1 MELKILPPLVLSETL
16 VERGRALKYYIA
28 LPIFFSSRESS
39 WGACH
44 VSIAYCGDPG
54 TSPMFRVCHR
64 DNDDLLTFV
73 TKSDKLHHLAHQ
85 GRLSR
90 GHFRKTKAGCG
101 ARARIDAIRSRAAL
115 GHRSAVFSPG
125 DDEED
130 ETCGG
135 RSRPTGGGERA
146 IGRLT
151 CRADTGKLSTGIT
164 RIMENAPAYGNR
176 RARA

>member
-1 MELKILPPLVLSETL
+1 MACLRRVIGADFDSVSCRHGAEDPTPLVLSETL

-115 GHRSAVFSPG
+115 GHRSAG
-125 DDEED
+125 K
-130 ETCGG
+130 
-135 RSRPTGGGERA
+135 RTGPHGA
-146 IGRLT
+146 CLT
-151 CRADTGKLSTGIT
+151 EG
-164 RIMENAPAYGNR
+164 
-176 RARA
+176 

>member
-85 GRLSR
+85 GRLSQ

-115 GHRSAVFSPG
+115 GHRSAGKKTSSHGACLTQGV
-125 DDEED
+125 
-130 ETCGG
+130 C
-135 RSRPTGGGERA
+135 GERA
-146 IGRLT
+146 KHL
-151 CRADTGKLSTGIT
+151 ASS
-164 RIMENAPAYGNR
+164 PAVTMKRMR
-176 RARA
+176 RAVAGLVQLEAGKGPSAA